1 METITKNYIQLK
13 CRVVVLV
20 PKDNMDKITPSPKFR
35 GHWGREDRK
44 KKKSELKDQGFHCKV
59 ESLRDDRSYNHKV
72 SSS

>member
-44 KKKSELKDQGFHCKV
+44 KKIRAEGSGI
-59 ESLRDDRSYNHKV
+59 SL
-72 SSS
+72 